1 MVKAGTDKSPGK
13 LVLTDRSIFA
23 LKSVTEA
30 TTTGGILGGPLGA
43 LIGQTHSSQYRLTT
57 VSFPALLQA

>member
-30 TTTGGILGGPLGA
+30 TTTGGILG
-43 LIGQTHSSQYRLTT
+43 
-57 VSFPALLQA
+57 